1 MEEFK
6 RSMFFTPWPLK
17 FRESANERREDGFV
31 VLTVEPRLVPSLKG
45 GLHWEVKEA
54 GMRARLETHTSD
66 NLAVSS
72 TRLIFQEVALEKR
85 KIKRNAKKCLTKMDE
100 DGKLENGIRVEID

>member
-1 MEEFK
+1 
-6 RSMFFTPWPLK
+6 
-17 FRESANERREDGFV
+17 V

-72 TRLIFQEVALEKR
+72 TRLIFQEEVALEKR
-85 KIKRNAKKCLTKMDE
+85 KIKRNAKKCLAKMDE
-100 DGKLENGIRVEID
+100 DGKLENGIRVEMD